1 MPESAMILAAGL
13 GTRMRP
19 ITDTIPKPLV
29 EVGGR
34 AMIDYAID
42 ALVAEG
48 VDNIVVNVHYLGD
61 QLIEHLSNRS
71 DCTVV
76 ISDERAELM
85 NSGGGI
91 VKALPLLGAE
101 PFYLLN
107 ADTFW
112 LEDPD
117 QPANLA
123 SLARDWDGARMDLLL
138 MTVTLGRFIGHN
150 GKLDFNRDDAGRLTR
165 FDARAPNAVI
175 YPGVAIV
182 DPQIF
187 HGRAAEPFSLN
198 LCFDQAIAGK
208 RLFASAAHGLWLT
221 VGTPQAIS
229 EAETAMREYQSSSVS
244 KATVLS

>member
-1 MPESAMILAAGL
+1 M
-13 GTRMRP
+13 
-19 ITDTIPKPLV
+19 D
-29 EVGGR
+29 
-34 AMIDYAID
+34 
-42 ALVAEG
+42 
-48 VDNIVVNVHYLGD
+48 
-61 QLIEHLSNRS
+61 
-71 DCTVV
+71 
-76 ISDERAELM
+76 
-85 NSGGGI
+85 SGGGI

-123 SLARDWDGARMDLLL
+123 SLARDWNGARMDLLL
-138 MTVTLGRFIGHN
+138 MTVTLDRFIGHN
-150 GKLDFNRDDAGRLTR
+150 GKLDFNRDNAGRLTR
-165 FDARAPNAVI
+165 FDAGAPNAVV

-229 EAETAMREYQSSSVS
+229 EAETAMDGADMETALSRNLCAMENWLRVFVTAMMILSGCREQPSMCRRAAPRGRCARS
-244 KATVLS
+244 LSIC